1 MINKVDNKTVFFSN
15 VQNTIKENIKF
26 IIYIVLAIIIFFL
39 SFQIYLFSKNKKIFE
54 LSVQYSDSKDLK
66 SQSEFLETMYSISKD
81 KSFYGLLASME
92 LINNKIINK
101 EYEESY
107 NDYLI
112 LLNRKNIDNIYKN
125 ILGIQASYNLLNNIS
140 SDKILILLS
149 YVDESFESFVG
160 FRLEIL
166 YLLSLAKKNNE
177 VTESLYDEIIENDI
191 VSSSI
196 KERVKKINEFEKN
209 K

>member
-1 MINKVDNKTVFFSN
+1 MDL
-15 VQNTIKENIKF
+15 E
-26 IIYIVLAIIIFFL
+26 
-39 SFQIYLFSKNKKIFE
+39 SK
-54 LSVQYSDSKDLK
+54 
-66 SQSEFLETMYSISKD
+66 SEFLETMNSISKD

-107 NDYLI
+107 DDYLI
-112 LLNRKNIDNIYKN
+112 LLNRKNVDNIYKN

-166 YLLSLAKKNNE
+166 YLLSLTEKNNE
-177 VTESLYDEIIENDI
+177 ETKSLYDEIIENDI
-191 VSSSI
+191 VSASI

>member
-1 MINKVDNKTVFFSN
+1 MVNKVDNKIVFFSN
-15 VQNTIKENIKF
+15 IQNTIKENIKV
-26 IIYIVLAIIIFFL
+26 IIYIVLAIIIFIL

-54 LSVQYSDSKDLK
+54 LSVQYSDSMDLESK
-66 SQSEFLETMYSISKD
+66 SEFLETMNSISKD

-92 LINNKIINK
+92 LINDKIINK

-112 LLNRKNIDNIYKN
+112 LLNRKNIYKN
-125 ILGIQASYNLLNNIS
+125 ILAIHASYNLLNNIS

-166 YLLSLAKKNNE
+166 YLLSLTEKNIKKNK
-177 VTESLYDEIIENDI
+177 SLYDEIIENDI